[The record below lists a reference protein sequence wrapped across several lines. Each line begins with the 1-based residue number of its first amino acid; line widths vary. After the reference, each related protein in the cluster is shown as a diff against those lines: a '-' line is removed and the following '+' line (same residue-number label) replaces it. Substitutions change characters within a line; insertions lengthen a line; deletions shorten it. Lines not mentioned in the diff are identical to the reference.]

1 MNLKRITVT
10 GLTLALGLTGLM
22 GTANAATN
30 TTTTSHYQL
39 VTKTTTV
46 GRVTIPAN
54 TRVYVIY
61 FSKKNGQ
68 KYATVELSTLRY
80 QIRHATTA
88 KYLKVRVNHNLK
100 AVKSVA
106 MDQLPVMRQPKTN
119 VTDQGR
125 QDQNTTIR
133 FTSDGYVEYFKNDQ
147 ATTKPTS
154 STKVTKSAAKGQT
167 TYIYA
172 KHNMLKLPDKKI
184 SNKGN
189 YRYRLMVHFN
199 GAQAAATNAALSYSV
214 GSKQKLFYTPA
225 GNA

>member
-10 GLTLALGLTGLM
+10 GLTLALGLAGLM
-22 GTANAATN
+22 GTANAATKA
-30 TTTTSHYQL
+30 TTTSHYQL

-54 TRVYVIY
+54 TRVYVAY
-61 FSKKNGQ
+61 FSKKGNRQ
-68 KYATVELSTLRY
+68 YATVELSTLRY

-88 KYLKVRVNHNLK
+88 KYLKVRVHHNLK

-106 MDQLPVMRQPKTN
+106 MDQLPVMWQPKTN
-119 VTDQGR
+119 VTDQSR
-125 QDQNTTIR
+125 QDQNATIR
-133 FTSDGYVEYFKNDQ
+133 FTSDGYVEYFKNDKT
-147 ATTKPTS
+147 TTKPTS
-154 STKVTKSAAKGQT
+154 STKVTKSVAKGQT
-167 TYIYA
+167 TYVYA

-184 SNKGN
+184 SNKRN

-199 GAQAAATNAALSYSV
+199 GAQAADTNAALSYSV
-214 GSKQKLFYTPA
+214 GSKRNLFYTSA